1 MDRFEREIV
10 KEGREGL
17 FADRIDVIQ
26 VNVGLQCNQSCAHC
40 HLSAGPESGQVMDLG
55 TMEKVLTLAGQIR
68 PAMVDITGGAPELN
82 PNLSRFITALD
93 QDGLRVQVRTNL
105 TALLDPSSDGLMEF
119 FRDRRVTLVGSL
131 PCYMEENVRAQRG
144 QGVYENSVEAI
155 RRLNRLGYGVGDGLD
170 LNLVFNPGGA
180 YLPGDQGLLE
190 ADYRREL
197 KARFGIV
204 FSNLFTIANM
214 PIGRFS
220 EMLFGKDRYERYMK
234 LLMDSYNPDTLPGL
248 MCRSQVS
255 IGWDGTLYDCD
266 FNLALGLSMNYGAP
280 DHIDRWDP
288 ESVKTRRI
296 VTGDHCF
303 GCTAGSGS
311 SCGGALAGKG

>member
-1 MDRFEREIV
+1 MNCFEREIAR
-10 KEGREGL
+10 EGREGL

-26 VNVGLQCNQSCAHC
+26 VNVGLRCNQSCAHC
-40 HLSAGPESGQVMDLG
+40 HLSAGPECSQVMDSA
-55 TMEKVLTLAGQIR
+55 TMEKVVTLAGQSR

-82 PNLSRFITALD
+82 PNLSHFITALD
-93 QDGLRVQVRTNL
+93 QEGLRIQVRTNL
-105 TALLDPSSDGLMEF
+105 TALLEPSSEGLMEVF
-119 FRDRRVTLVGSL
+119 KARRVKLVGSF
-131 PCYMEENVRAQRG
+131 PCYLEENVRAQRG
-144 QGVYENSVEAI
+144 QGVYESSVEVI
-155 RRLNRLGYGVGDGLD
+155 RRLNRLGYGVEDGLD
-170 LNLVFNPGGA
+170 LNLVYNPGGA

-197 KARFGIV
+197 RARFGIA
-204 FSNLFTIANM
+204 FSGLFTIANM

-220 EMLFGKDRYERYMK
+220 DMLFGKERHERYMK
-234 LLMDSYNPDTLPGL
+234 LLMDSHNPDTLPGL

-266 FNLALGLSMNYGAP
+266 FNLALGLSMNHGAP

-303 GCTAGSGS
+303 GCTAGCGS
-311 SCGGALAGKG
+311 SFGGALAER